1 MGNVFYLNS
10 KQYSLNSYIF
20 TINNTQKEFENR
32 LAKKR
37 WPVYEKTM
45 YVDKLKKKDKI
56 LFYLAGT
63 EMHKFAGSAVA
74 GLLSEDKKGRF
85 VKIDSIQIWKKPVEI
100 KKIMGN
106 LEIIKNP
113 KYYGAYLAGG
123 IKRLSE
129 ADYNF
134 ISEIGTKSL

>member
-1 MGNVFYLNS
+1 MFFYLDS
-10 KQYSLNSYIF
+10 EWYSLNSYIF
-20 TINNTQKEFENR
+20 TINDTQKEFEDR

-45 YVDKLKKKDKI
+45 YADKLMKDDKI

-63 EMHKFAGSAVA
+63 GMHKFAGSAVVYS
-74 GLLSEDKKGRF
+74 LSEDKKGRF
-85 VKIDSIQIWKKPVEI
+85 VKIDSIQVWKKPVEI

-106 LEIIKNP
+106 LGIIKNP

-129 ADYNF
+129 SDHNL
-134 ISEIGTKSL
+134 ISKTGGKT

>member
-1 MGNVFYLNS
+1 
-10 KQYSLNSYIF
+10 
-20 TINNTQKEFENR
+20 
-32 LAKKR
+32 
-37 WPVYEKTM
+37 M
-45 YVDKLKKKDKI
+45 YADKLKKDDKI

-63 EMHKFAGSAVA
+63 GMHKFAGSAVVYS
-74 GLLSEDKKGRF
+74 LSEDKKGRF
-85 VKIDSIQIWKKPVEI
+85 VKIDSIQVWKKTIEI

-129 ADYNF
+129 SDYNL
-134 ISEIGTKSL
+134 ISKTGSKT